1 MNLARIPG
9 QIFFGHLSDKVS
21 ARKLIIIMAVA
32 SSVSVY
38 AIWGSV
44 AAVHGEIMSE
54 PTGSGTAGLL
64 VFSIVFG
71 AFAGRSVNMLFV
83 IVFLSD
89 YFRQLHRSFPQI
101 HIDCCRRVFAWSWV
115 YK

>member
-21 ARKLIIIMAVA
+21 ARKLIIIMALV

-44 AAVHGEIMSE
+44 AAVHGGILSE
-54 PTGSGTAGLL
+54 SSGSGTAGLL
-64 VFSIVFG
+64 VFSMVFG
-71 AFAGRSVNMLFV
+71 AFAGRSVDVLCVTVLLSQYFVSYTALFPKFIS
-83 IVFLSD
+83 IVAGEYSLGGGE
-89 YFRQLHRSFPQI
+89 Q
-101 HIDCCRRVFAWSWV
+101 
-115 YK
+115 K